1 MASSRPPLGCC
12 VCDHNPMIYL
22 VFLIRLPSNLERSSN
37 LKALSSFLSCAFI
50 WQPDRLYAILITF
63 KFRIQSKMLSQSDRS
78 GFNLTSSNLFNLFVS
93 LFRRNPLTG
102 SVQSLDSRPSEF
114 SMFQNICV
122 ESTL

>member
-22 VFLIRLPSNLERSSN
+22 VFLIRLPNLERSSN
-37 LKALSSFLSCAFI
+37 LKALSSSLSCAFI
-50 WQPDRLYAILITF
+50 WQPDRLDAILITF

-78 GFNLTSSNLFNLFVS
+78 GFNLTSNLFNLFVS